1 MKWLRKLFKIGE
13 YDLNKYT
20 RTKIKHYE
28 QFKQSIIN
36 AGMQNVTLSYP
47 GPPSINKV
55 FTTQIEGEVYYAY
68 WDKYG
73 ILCINNTEGIN
84 NSKL

>member
-1 MKWLRKLFKIGE
+1 MKLLRKLFKTGK
-13 YDLNKYT
+13 YDLTKYEK
-20 RTKIKHYE
+20 TKIQHYE
-28 QFKQSIIN
+28 QFVKAFKD
-36 AGMQNVTLSYP
+36 AGMSGITLSYP
-47 GPPSINKV
+47 GPPSINEV
-55 FTTQIEGEVYYAY
+55 FTTQIEGEVYYVY